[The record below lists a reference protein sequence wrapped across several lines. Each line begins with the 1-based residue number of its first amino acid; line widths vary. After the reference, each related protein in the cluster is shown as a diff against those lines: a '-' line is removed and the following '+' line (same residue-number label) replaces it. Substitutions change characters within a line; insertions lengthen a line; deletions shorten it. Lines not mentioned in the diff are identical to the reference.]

1 MTPPGRDGTLTFAD
15 LARDQDRGPRSTMA
29 SFFAVSFALL
39 ALVLLIPVVAAVG
52 ALIGFLVAARLV

>member
-1 MTPPGRDGTLTFAD
+1 
-15 LARDQDRGPRSTMA
+15 MA

-39 ALVLLIPVVAAVG
+39 ALILLIPMVTAIG